1 MPNYL
6 KEYLKVPLSY
16 IQKIDKT
23 VIDKKTQKTSYIEI
37 ITKDFRYLK
46 LIFETVEDC
55 NNSMQRITFLAFPE
69 NEMLNIF
76 AFDYFYPFDTESD
89 LFENG
94 WDIYKDPISE
104 FERQGIDFK
113 NPVSITLHNQSY

>member
-55 NNSMQRITFLAFPE
+55 NNSM
-69 NEMLNIF
+69 
-76 AFDYFYPFDTESD
+76 
-89 LFENG
+89 
-94 WDIYKDPISE
+94 
-104 FERQGIDFK
+104 
-113 NPVSITLHNQSY
+113 